1 MTFSLAVCRGRVAQ
15 SGCLRAVNYGV
26 RDSRYAA
33 ACAVAVTFS
42 LTVCRGRFA
51 QSGCLRAV
59 NYGVRDSSAAAH
71 DVAVDFVY
79 IIGLRGKSF
88 CFNNV
93 NAVF

>member
-1 MTFSLAVCRGRVAQ
+1 MVVCRGIVAQ
-15 SGCLRAVNYGV
+15 SGCLRDVNYGV

-42 LTVCRGRFA
+42 LTVCRFRFE
-51 QSGCLRAV
+51 SGCLRAV
-59 NYGVRDSSAAAH
+59 NYGVCDSGAAAH

-93 NAVF
+93 NTVF